1 MFRLLPYV
9 ALFLTAVLSQVLF
22 FDNLT
27 VGVLFSPYVY
37 LLFLI
42 LLPLETPRV
51 LMLALGVVLGVTID
65 AMSGGDG
72 VNSIATIF
80 IAFFR
85 TPILYLLFSKARATQ
100 RGVPSDLLL
109 GYSDFVLYIAVMVA
123 IHHLVLF
130 GFSLLSFDGWQLSA
144 VRYLLSSVVS
154 VFYIWLMARLFT
166 INNFL
171 K

>member
-1 MFRLLPYV
+1 MFRFLPYI
-9 ALFLTAVLSQVLF
+9 ALFFTAVLSQILL

-37 LLFLI
+37 ILFLI

-51 LMLALGVVLGVTID
+51 AMLGLGILLGFVID
-65 AMSGGDG
+65 AMSGGSG
-72 VNSIATIF
+72 VHSIATIF

-85 TPILYLLFSKARATQ
+85 TPILYMLFSKARALQ
-100 RGVPSDLLL
+100 RGVPSELLI
-109 GYSDFVLYIAVMVA
+109 GYGDFILYIAVIVLL
-123 IHHLVLF
+123 HHVVLF
-130 GFSLLSFDGWQLSA
+130 GFSLLSFDNWQLSL

-154 VFYIWLMARLFT
+154 MLYIWLMARLFT
-166 INNFL
+166 INNLL